1 MYPDW
6 PRSREDLVPLPQCD
20 GPKLNPFKFDGNPSI
35 EFLDYLGEGL
45 HAHVFKV
52 RMDNQI
58 YALKLFRF
66 LYDDAW
72 MGPPDYE
79 STADPEDR
87 ELMSAFYDYSEPFNC
102 ECRAFGRLQEAGH
115 EDLSIQAPGRMEMR
129 SRFLGRDG
137 RVPPI
142 RGIVKEFGHAPE
154 EEDVQPADFRKILHD
169 IPLFQQLGIFYL
181 DVAARQIV
189 SGKFSDLSTAIT
201 VPHFVIT
208 PELNPQLTP
217 DMREALETETFRL
230 TLDDYRTFDEVVDD
244 WNQRHAD
251 QKGAVSVRAFPGGSG
266 TPKLRTRVSRGQ
278 SAQDRVFTFIGT

>member
-20 GPKLNPFKFDGNPSI
+20 GPKLNPFNFKGDPTI
-35 EFLDYLGEGL
+35 EFIDYLGEGL

-52 RMDNQI
+52 RIDNQI

-72 MGPPDYE
+72 MGPFDYE
-79 STADPEDR
+79 STANLEDR
-87 ELMSAFYDYSEPFNC
+87 ELMSTFYDYSEPFNC

-115 EDLSIQAPGRMEMR
+115 EDLSIRCFGYVLLDEKSEAEMARQFPKVDFNGDVYAPGRMDMR

-137 RVPPI
+137 RAPPI

-154 EEDVQPADFRKILHD
+154 EEDVQPADFRKMLHD

-181 DVAARQIV
+181 DVAARQMV
-189 SGKFSDLSTAIT
+189 SGKFSDFSTAIT
-201 VPHFVIT
+201 VPHFVTT
-208 PELNPQLTP
+208 PELNPRLTA

-230 TLDDYRTFDEVVDD
+230 ALDLL
-244 WNQRHAD
+244 
-251 QKGAVSVRAFPGGSG
+251 P
-266 TPKLRTRVSRGQ
+266 
-278 SAQDRVFTFIGT
+278 